1 MSENTGTPG
10 PKPWADQK
18 ARHIHRYIATYRQRE
33 IGTETETQRERESE
47 QTFSRKRKTEIQ
59 TEREEEQEQETMQRA
74 AIRQ

>member
-33 IGTETETQRERESE
+33 IGTETETQRERERASKHSAENGRQRYRQREKKSKSKRQCRE
-47 QTFSRKRKTEIQ
+47 QR
-59 TEREEEQEQETMQRA
+59 
-74 AIRQ
+74 